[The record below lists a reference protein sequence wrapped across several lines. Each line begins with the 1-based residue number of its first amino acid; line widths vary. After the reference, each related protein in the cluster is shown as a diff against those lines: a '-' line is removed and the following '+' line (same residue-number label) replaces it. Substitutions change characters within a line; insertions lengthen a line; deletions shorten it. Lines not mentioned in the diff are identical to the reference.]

1 MKDYESSAQEPLP
14 AQEKNEEKSGSDEVR
29 RSNEREENSENSVWD
44 GSESEF
50 VEDDE
55 AAVYEEKY
63 TGIKLN
69 YELKTDEIFNC
80 LKNFSDYKRKN
91 KKVIVETILLAIVF
105 IGFLLSGIFRND
117 ISGYIFSV
125 ISALLIA
132 VIWVVPNLIIKSNA
146 KEISRLGDIYVE
158 IYPDEII
165 IGNNGIEKSIDL
177 DGNSMFAVTDD
188 LYVIIPPKGN
198 MVIIPIRA
206 IEPDFLPDVEAM
218 LMAGTSPISTVE

>member
-1 MKDYESSAQEPLP
+1 MSK
-14 AQEKNEEKSGSDEVR
+14 KNQ
-29 RSNEREENSENSVWD
+29 
-44 GSESEF
+44 
-50 VEDDE
+50 
-55 AAVYEEKY
+55 
-63 TGIKLN
+63 
-69 YELKTDEIFNC
+69 
-80 LKNFSDYKRKN
+80 
-91 KKVIVETILLAIVF
+91 VF

>member
-1 MKDYESSAQEPLP
+1 MKDYESNAQEPLP
-14 AQEKNEEKSGSDEVR
+14 PQEKNEDVSGSDEVR
-29 RSNEREENSENSVWD
+29 RSDENDEIDEYSVWD

-63 TGIKLN
+63 PGIKLN

-80 LKNFSDYKRKN
+80 LKNFSEYKRKN
-91 KKVIVETILLAIVF
+91 KKVIIETVLLSIVF
-105 IGFLLSGIFRND
+105 IGFLLSGLLKND

-125 ISALLIA
+125 ISVLLIA
-132 VIWVVPNLIIKSNA
+132 VIWIVPNLIIKSHA
-146 KEISRLGDIYVE
+146 KELSRLGNTYVE

-165 IGNNGIEKSIDL
+165 IGNNGIEKNIAL
-177 DGNSMFAVTDD
+177 NGNSMFAVTDD

-218 LMAGTSPISTVE
+218 LMAGTSPISAVE